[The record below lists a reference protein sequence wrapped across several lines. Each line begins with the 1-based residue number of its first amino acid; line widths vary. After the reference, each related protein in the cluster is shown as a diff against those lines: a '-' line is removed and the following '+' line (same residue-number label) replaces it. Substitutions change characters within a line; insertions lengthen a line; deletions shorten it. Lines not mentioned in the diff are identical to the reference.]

1 MQTWSVKNLPYLLLH
16 LDVSALYNCIG
27 NVMQEYL
34 RCLSRSLMNV
44 SFLLEM
50 VLKGY
55 SYEVSEIYPVYSSS

>member
-34 RCLSRSLMNV
+34 R
-44 SFLLEM
+44 
-50 VLKGY
+50 Y
-55 SYEVSEIYPVYSSS
+55 